1 MTTKESVFLSAE
13 RLAVLRQ
20 RIAQRIEPNYSAFLK
35 LKQEAD
41 GALDRQAEVP
51 ETWYVPGYYRDA
63 AGHTRQKGGLEADAN
78 AAYKLALCYQMMGD
92 ERYAQAAASLAA
104 AWVVGI
110 KNLRTED
117 DSRLSFSYHFPAL
130 IFGESL
136 IHGSPAWTDER
147 RSAFELFLSDR
158 ALAMNTMERENNWGN
173 WGLVLVL
180 AIAARL
186 DRADLFAQGLA
197 RWKEFIDRQIAADGH
212 LPHEVGRNNG
222 MGERGIWYTH
232 FSLMPQT
239 LAAEILRVNGKDLG
253 ESDSSIYDYVSPQ
266 GRTLRMAYECSAP
279 WARDP
284 LSFPYFKGRGPDEM
298 RGTDYV
304 SYYEILHPRW
314 PNTDAAAM
322 LAALRPLSATH
333 SAPALTFTHGE
344 KL

>member
-1 MTTKESVFLSAE
+1 MTTIASVFLSTD

-20 RIAQRIEPNYSAFLK
+20 RIVQKIEPNTSAYFK

-41 GALDRQAEVP
+41 GELGRQAEVP

-63 AGHTRQKGGLEADAN
+63 AGHIRMKAGLEADAN
-78 AAYKLALCYQMMGD
+78 AAYKLALCYQMTGD
-92 ERYAQAAASLAA
+92 ERYAEVVARLAE
-104 AWVVGI
+104 AWATGI
-110 KNLRTED
+110 KTLRSED

-136 IHGSPAWTDER
+136 IYGSPAWNVEQREVFER
-147 RSAFELFLSDR
+147 FLSER
-158 ALAMNTMERENNWGN
+158 ALAMNTMERDNNWGN

-186 DRADLFAQGLA
+186 GRADLFAQGTA

-222 MGERGIWYTH
+222 VGEHGIWYTH

-239 LAAEILRVNGKDLG
+239 LAAEILRVNGVDLYG
-253 ESDSSIYDYVSPQ
+253 YVSPQ
-266 GRTLRMAYECSAP
+266 GRTLRTAYECAAP
-279 WARDP
+279 WARNP
-284 LSFPYFKGRGPDEM
+284 LSFPYFKGQDPSEM
-298 RGTDYV
+298 KGTDYV

-314 PNTDAAAM
+314 PDADAAAM
-322 LAALRPLSATH
+322 LAEMRPLSATH

-344 KL
+344 NL

>member
-1 MTTKESVFLSAE
+1 MSIASVFLSAE
-13 RLAVLRQ
+13 RLAMLRR
-20 RIAQRIEPNYSAFLK
+20 RIAQKIEPNISAYRK

-41 GALDRQAEVP
+41 DDLDRQPEVP

-63 AGHTRQKGGLEADAN
+63 AGHNRTKGGLEADAN
-78 AAYKLALCYQMMGD
+78 AAYKLALCYQMTGD
-92 ERYAQAAASLAA
+92 ERYAETAARLAE
-104 AWVVGI
+104 AWATGV
-110 KNLRTED
+110 KTLRTQD
-117 DSRLSFSYHFPAL
+117 DLRLSFSYHFPAL
-130 IFGESL
+130 IFAESL
-136 IHGSPAWTDER
+136 IHGSPAWSGER
-147 RSAFELFLSDR
+147 QKTFELFLSKR

-186 DRADLFAQGLA
+186 GRADLLAQGAA
-197 RWKEFIDRQIAADGH
+197 RWKEFIELQIAEDGH

-239 LAAEILRVNGKDLG
+239 LAAEILLVNGIDL
-253 ESDSSIYDYVSPQ
+253 YDYVSQQ
-266 GRTLRMAYECSAP
+266 GRTLRMAYECATP
-279 WARDP
+279 WANNPR
-284 LSFPYFKGRGPDEM
+284 SFPYFKGRDPGEL

-314 PNTDAAAM
+314 PNADAAAM

-344 KL
+344 PL

>member
-1 MTTKESVFLSAE
+1 MTTIASVFLSME
-13 RLAVLRQ
+13 RLAELRQ
-20 RIAQRIEPNYSAFLK
+20 RIAQKIEPNTSAYLNM
-35 LKQEAD
+35 KQEAD
-41 GALDRQAEVP
+41 GELGRQAEVP

-63 AGHTRQKGGLEADAN
+63 AGHIRAKGGLEADAN
-78 AAYKLALCYQMMGD
+78 AAYKLALCYQMTGE
-92 ERYAQAAASLAA
+92 ERYAEVVARLAE
-104 AWVVGI
+104 AWVTGI
-110 KNLRTED
+110 KVLRTED

-136 IHGSPAWTDER
+136 IHGSPVWTAKRQED
-147 RSAFELFLSDR
+147 FELFLSER
-158 ALAMNTMERENNWGN
+158 ALAMNTMERDNNWGN

-180 AIAARL
+180 AVAARL
-186 DRADLFAQGLA
+186 GRADLVAQGAA
-197 RWKEFIDRQIAADGH
+197 RWKEFIERQIAEDGH

-222 MGERGIWYTH
+222 VGERGIWYTH

-239 LAAEILRVNGKDLG
+239 LAAEILRVNGVDLYG
-253 ESDSSIYDYVSPQ
+253 YVSPQ
-266 GRTLRMAYECSAP
+266 GQTLRMAYECAAP
-279 WARDP
+279 WARNP
-284 LSFPYFKGRGPDEM
+284 LSFPYFKGLDANEM

-314 PNTDAAAM
+314 PNADAAAM